1 MVSLEAV
8 DLSPEPGWR
17 ELVRDPGR
25 RNTSYVSGDPHT
37 DRIRV
42 RYYVDEAT
50 DTKVAKAVFGPGA
63 EGPPGYAHG
72 GSIAALLDEAM
83 GSHLWYRG
91 HPVLLARF
99 ELSYRAS
106 VPQGV
111 PVVVRPRLVSH
122 RGRKIEAAGAIEGL
136 DGTVYCES
144 TALFVV
150 MDDARREAFESKVEA
165 LGLVTPAQY

>member
-1 MVSLEAV
+1 VSA
-8 DLSPEPGWR
+8 
-17 ELVRDPGR
+17 DP
-25 RNTSYVSGDPHT
+25 DT

-42 RYYVDEAT
+42 RYYIDEAT

-91 HPVLLARF
+91 HAVLLARF

-106 VPQGV
+106 VPQAV
-111 PVVVRPRLVSH
+111 PVVVRPRIVGH
-122 RGRKIEAAGAIEGL
+122 DGRKVRAAAAIAGL
-136 DGTVYCES
+136 CGTVYCES
-144 TALFVV
+144 TALFVE
-150 MDDARREAFESKVEA
+150 MDEARRKAFEDKVEQ